1 MLRNFSQFFP
11 VPATLGIPFPALSSL
26 SPVPLLPPIL
36 LGSYPMFPLLPLR
49 ALFYL
54 TELVYQTGIFK
65 NRGVYHL
72 TEGTGWNEHWL
83 MVRDFPKSANQ
94 PNEMALTIWSSVS
107 CYCFPLM
114 RDWNWEIV
122 QMVRKFPTFR
132 SERKKRTTSG
142 GSPQFP
148 NGFSGKL
155 LFHLTF
161 NRNFR
166 IFWLNGKHPPIPLL
180 VRFVLSSQ
188 LIHVHKI

>member
-1 MLRNFSQFFP
+1 
-11 VPATLGIPFPALSSL
+11 
-26 SPVPLLPPIL
+26 
-36 LGSYPMFPLLPLR
+36 
-49 ALFYL
+49 
-54 TELVYQTGIFK
+54 
-65 NRGVYHL
+65 
-72 TEGTGWNEHWL
+72 

-94 PNEMALTIWSSVS
+94 PNEMALTISSSVS

-122 QMVRKFPTFR
+122 QMVRKFLTFR

-142 GSPQFP
+142 GSSQFP

-166 IFWLNGKHPPIPLL
+166 IFWLNGKHPRGTPLFFRSEWNVGNFLTIYTISQFQSPITENN
-180 VRFVLSSQ
+180 RKLSYKMVSAISFGWFADFGKSLTIIQ
-188 LIHVHKI
+188 RSS

>member
-1 MLRNFSQFFP
+1 M
-11 VPATLGIPFPALSSL
+11 IK
-26 SPVPLLPPIL
+26 
-36 LGSYPMFPLLPLR
+36 R
-49 ALFYL
+49 AYL
-54 TELVYQTGIFK
+54 
-65 NRGVYHL
+65 L

-148 NGFSGKL
+148 NGKSGKL
-155 LFHLTF
+155 LFYLTS

-166 IFWLNGKHPPIPLL
+166 IFWLNGKHPKLFCNSVVKSLRKAPSIRWNIFKYVSIIVRVLDKIP
-180 VRFVLSSQ
+180 
-188 LIHVHKI
+188 